1 MKHSSTRT
9 FSIIF
14 WHGLGEE
21 DEGGGGERGK
31 EGEKK
36 GRRGRRRRGG
46 GREGIRMMIGRQ
58 ENPGM
63 KLIS

>member
-1 MKHSSTRT
+1 MR
-9 FSIIF
+9 
-14 WHGLGEE
+14 
-21 DEGGGGERGK
+21 GGGGERGK